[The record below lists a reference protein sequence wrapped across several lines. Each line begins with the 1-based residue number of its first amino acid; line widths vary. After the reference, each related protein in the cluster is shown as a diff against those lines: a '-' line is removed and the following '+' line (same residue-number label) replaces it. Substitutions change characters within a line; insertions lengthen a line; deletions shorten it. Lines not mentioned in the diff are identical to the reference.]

1 MAVIRRKDSNGRV
14 LQSGESQRKDG
25 IYQYRYT
32 YGGKRETVYAPNL
45 NELRQKEKEIQA
57 LLDAGINYAAGT
69 IDTIELVAKYI
80 NLRQGVRYS
89 TRVGYQFV
97 SNILKRETFCRKPI
111 RDILASEA
119 KAWMKKLFYE
129 DGYGYS
135 TLCAIKGIIAPAFRM
150 AYEEDVIKKN
160 PFDFD
165 LSGVVPNNAKPRQAL
180 TDQELIDWLDFVK
193 NDSTYRK
200 YYDEFIVLL
209 GTGLRVSEFCGLTLQ
224 DIDFD
229 EMRIKVERQLAR
241 TRSGKF
247 YVEKPKTKNGVRY
260 IPMSPEVCESM
271 QNIVQQRYSGGPEII
286 IDGVVGFLLL
296 DRSHRPKVALHIE
309 NELRWCMKK
318 YQKRYPNKKL
328 PKITPHVLRH
338 TFCTN
343 MARNGMA
350 IKNLQYLMG
359 HSDVGTT
366 LNIYT
371 HSRYEDAAKEMLNIR
386 VIDTDTKQNERRTG

>member
-57 LLDAGINYAAGT
+57 LLGAGINYAAGT

-119 KAWMKKLFYE
+119 KVWMKKLFDE

-328 PKITPHVLRH
+328 PRITPHVLRH

>member
-57 LLDAGINYAAGT
+57 LLGAGINYAAGT

-111 RDILASEA
+111 RDIPASEA
-119 KAWMKKLFYE
+119 KAWMKKLFDE

-271 QNIVQQRYSGGPEII
+271 RNIVQQRYSGGPEII

-328 PKITPHVLRH
+328 PRITPHVLRH

>member
-1 MAVIRRKDSNGRV
+1 M
-14 LQSGESQRKDG
+14 
-25 IYQYRYT
+25 
-32 YGGKRETVYAPNL
+32 
-45 NELRQKEKEIQA
+45 
-57 LLDAGINYAAGT
+57 
-69 IDTIELVAKYI
+69 
-80 NLRQGVRYS
+80 
-89 TRVGYQFV
+89 
-97 SNILKRETFCRKPI
+97 
-111 RDILASEA
+111 
-119 KAWMKKLFYE
+119 
-129 DGYGYS
+129 
-135 TLCAIKGIIAPAFRM
+135 
-150 AYEEDVIKKN
+150 
-160 PFDFD
+160 
-165 LSGVVPNNAKPRQAL
+165 

-241 TRSGKF
+241 TRNGKF

-318 YQKRYPNKKL
+318 YQKRCPNKKL
-328 PKITPHVLRH
+328 PRITPHVLRH

>member
-57 LLDAGINYAAGT
+57 LLGAGINYAAGT

-165 LSGVVPNNAKPRQAL
+165 LSGVVPNNANPRQAL
-180 TDQELIDWLDFVK
+180 TDQELTDWLDFVK
-193 NDSTYRK
+193 NDTTYRK

-224 DIDFD
+224 DIDFHTK
-229 EMRIKVERQLAR
+229 RIRVERQLAR

-271 QNIVQQRYSGGPEII
+271 RNIVQQRYSGGPEII

-328 PKITPHVLRH
+328 PRITPHVLRH